1 VALKAGSCAAECY
14 EPRQV
19 RKEAAVNSVI
29 WVPQVN
35 LAGVGWHGQAV
46 RQSRGREA
54 RPLNIMGNDDA
65 NSLLTQTKKLLR
77 KYDIR
82 TKKSLGQYFLIDDAV
97 LEKIL
102 SAAALTPED
111 TVIEVGPGLGLMTV
125 ELAKRAGWVIA
136 IELDNRLAS
145 LLQDTLATENVVV
158 LNEDVLGTDPANLL
172 KGNAPHFPS
181 QLRSY
186 KVVANLPY
194 YITSPVL
201 RHFLEAPVKPSTMV
215 VMVQKEVAKTIVA
228 GAGDRN
234 VLSIAVQF
242 YGKPSIVADVPAT
255 AFFPSPEVDS
265 AVVKIDVYKKPPV
278 SVDNVAGFFKLVRAG
293 FTAARKQV
301 ANSLAQGL
309 SLSKEDVLA
318 LLAKA
323 KIDPQRRAE
332 TFTLE
337 EWATL
342 YKIYNRRS
350 K

>member
-1 VALKAGSCAAECY
+1 
-14 EPRQV
+14 
-19 RKEAAVNSVI
+19 
-29 WVPQVN
+29 
-35 LAGVGWHGQAV
+35 
-46 RQSRGREA
+46 
-54 RPLNIMGNDDA
+54 MGKSDA
-65 NSLLTQTKKLLR
+65 DSLLTQTKKLLR

-82 TKKSLGQYFLIDDAV
+82 TKKSLGQHFLVDDAV

-102 SAAALTPED
+102 DAAALSPDD
-111 TVIEVGPGLGLMTV
+111 TVIEVGPGLGLMTA
-125 ELAKRAGWVIA
+125 ELAKRASWVIA
-136 IELDNRLAS
+136 IELDNRLAAI
-145 LLQDTLATENVVV
+145 LKETLPVENVVV

-172 KGNAPHFPS
+172 KGSAPHFPP

-201 RHFLEAPVKPSTMV
+201 RHFLEAPIKPETMV
-215 VMVQKEVAKTIVA
+215 VMVQKEVARTITA
-228 GAGDRN
+228 AAGDRS

-242 YGKPSIVADVPAT
+242 YGKPSIVADVPA
-255 AFFPSPEVDS
+255 ASFFPPPEVDS
-265 AVVKIDVYKKPPV
+265 AVIKIDVYKKPPV
-278 SVDNVAGFFKLVRAG
+278 AVDDVEGFFKLVRAG
-293 FTAARKQV
+293 FRAARKQV

-309 SLSKEDVLA
+309 DLPKPEILD

-337 EWATL
+337 EWAAL
-342 YKIYNRRS
+342 YKIYARN

>member
-1 VALKAGSCAAECY
+1 
-14 EPRQV
+14 
-19 RKEAAVNSVI
+19 
-29 WVPQVN
+29 
-35 LAGVGWHGQAV
+35 
-46 RQSRGREA
+46 
-54 RPLNIMGNDDA
+54 MGKSDA
-65 NSLLTQTKKLLR
+65 DSLLGLTKKLLR
-77 KYDIR
+77 RYDIR
-82 TKKSLGQYFLIDDAV
+82 MKKSLGQHFLIDDTV

-102 SAAALTPED
+102 DAAALTPED
-111 TVIEVGPGLGLMTV
+111 TVIEVGPGLGLMTA

-136 IELDNRLAS
+136 IELDNY
-145 LLQDTLATENVVV
+145 LATILTETMQAENVVV
-158 LNEDVLGTDPANLL
+158 VNEDVLGTDPAALL
-172 KGNAPHFPS
+172 KGSAPHFPL

-201 RHFLEAPVKPSTMV
+201 RHFLEAPIKPTTMV

-228 GAGDRN
+228 EAGDRR

-242 YGKPSIVADVPAT
+242 YGRPSIVADVPA
-255 AFFPSPEVDS
+255 ASFFPPPEVAS
-265 AVVKIDVYKKPPV
+265 AVVKIDVYNKLPV
-278 SVDNVAGFFKLVRAG
+278 AVDDVAGFFKLVRAG
-293 FTAARKQV
+293 FRAARKQV

-309 SLSKEDVLA
+309 NIPKEEA
-318 LLAKA
+318 LNLLEKA

-342 YKIYNRRS
+342 YKVYARN